1 MTGMRTAAS
10 ENRSKARLAIS
21 IRGGRNLVF
30 SAGSSPTTKVQRVAD
45 DSGQS
50 SSPSIQGH
58 ASCATLLSSRA
69 LNVHIHEEGGLELSN
84 EQLLLRSWPGS
95 PCLSP
100 VLPENSAMACTLLT
114 PPRIKSGVQKL
125 LPKKKE
131 KSQVLPVGAS
141 PLLDPRHGKRLP
153 SPPSPRPVPFASLR
167 RGITEA
173 QQE

>member
-10 ENRSKARLAIS
+10 ENRPKARLAIS
-21 IRGGRNLVF
+21 IRGGCDLVF

-69 LNVHIHEEGGLELSN
+69 LNVHIHEEGGLELSK

-125 LPKKKE
+125 LPKKKR
-131 KSQVLPVGAS
+131 KVAGAACRCVAPTRS
-141 PLLDPRHGKRLP
+141 APWKAPPFSSVPTPRTVRF
-153 SPPSPRPVPFASLR
+153 PPSRHY
-167 RGITEA
+167 
-173 QQE
+173 